1 MRYPTKLLQW
11 SDDAWSSQPPKH
23 TRGGWCIII
32 GTNCSKYMHKY
43 SVYKQQLYVRM
54 KKSSAR
60 RACKLNVYLLV
71 QQLPKDW
78 RCWSTLAYSFH
89 DANIGG
95 KQICLGAEFGSNI
108 VEAMR
113 HHKAFRKWQHQI
125 EHLTPSTVTARP
137 QCFHHGAPTHGIH
150 TQSPDKCFAQVGKNH
165 EITEDPCQASPIYV
179 LELLLD
185 LWHSLFSI
193 PFD

>member
-1 MRYPTKLLQW
+1 M
-11 SDDAWSSQPPKH
+11 
-23 TRGGWCIII
+23 I
-32 GTNCSKYMHKY
+32 GE
-43 SVYKQQLYVRM
+43 
-54 KKSSAR
+54 
-60 RACKLNVYLLV
+60 
-71 QQLPKDW
+71 
-78 RCWSTLAYSFH
+78 
-89 DANIGG
+89 
-95 KQICLGAEFGSNI
+95 QICLGAEFGANI

-165 EITEDPCQASPIYV
+165 EITEDPCQASPTYV